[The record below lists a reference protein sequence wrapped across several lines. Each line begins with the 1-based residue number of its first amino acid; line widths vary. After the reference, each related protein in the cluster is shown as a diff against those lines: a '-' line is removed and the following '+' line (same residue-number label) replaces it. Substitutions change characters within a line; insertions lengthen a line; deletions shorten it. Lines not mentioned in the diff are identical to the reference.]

1 MPMPREFVVKEFAI
15 THALGLGLDTE
26 QARQVMVR
34 VVYKSVLELVSS
46 QEKGTEP
53 GRRENGTRR
62 DETRRNGG

>member
-1 MPMPREFVVKEFAI
+1 MPQKEFAI
-15 THALGLGLDTE
+15 THALGLGH
-26 QARQVMVR
+26 RQGKASGGVVR